1 MTVSRA
7 EIIYLITRCIE
18 KYQQETGMALV
29 PNTNKK
35 NYEPLSILLSEI
47 SNRLP
52 ETAESL
58 QHIPYTPDAKK
69 HSTEYP
75 FRKYDITGGQIRDAF
90 MGLVANPRPFL
101 VDACYIYLYKIGRQG
116 FEMNPVDEQLERK
129 IKAEDSQVGESLSV
143 YQENEQLK
151 NQLQEL
157 QSSPLSRNPSSIK
170 WLKLLVGAFGLL
182 SIILGILYY
191 KSHLSH
197 QRLSKQMSL
206 LPYQPTAAEIDSL
219 QGIWI
224 CYTGSPQVRQS
235 DPERYHKIVAN
246 LVQITYQP
254 EGYFL
259 VERYGA
265 SFNHSGY
272 AQFESPGLVS
282 IHTHVKNNSQ
292 QIESPRHSLLSL
304 QHSPA
309 SPYVNVMSASWNF
322 DVGKFNQIIGIRE
335 VYEKIGKGGAL
346 EEVYNSLEN
355 AQCKCK
361 IVRWHQPNQPTQSW
375 FLKNSPID
383 SLHNSYLSSL
393 INENSILLKDPE
405 GKLQPDSL
413 TNQHP

>member
-1 MTVSRA
+1 MGVARA
-7 EIIYLITRCIE
+7 EIIYLLTCCIQ
-18 KYQQETGMALV
+18 KYQQDTGLELV

-35 NYEPLSILLSEI
+35 NYEPLAILLSEI

-52 ETAESL
+52 ETADLL

-69 HSTEYP
+69 NSTEYP

-101 VDACYIYLYKIGRQG
+101 VDACYLYLYNTGRIG
-116 FEMNPVDEQLERK
+116 FMKNPVDDQLFKKLQTE
-129 IKAEDSQVGESLSV
+129 EPPSGEPLSV

-151 NQLQEL
+151 TQLQLL
-157 QSSPLSRNPSSIK
+157 QSQPHPQNPNSNNRAKIFAGTA
-170 WLKLLVGAFGLL
+170 LLIALL
-182 SIILGILYY
+182 MGFLYFREQQ
-191 KSHLSH
+191 SH
-197 QRLSKQMSL
+197 QHLRKQMSL
-206 LPYQPTAAEIDSL
+206 LPYQPTTAEIDSL

-224 CYTGSPQVRQS
+224 CYTGSPQARMS
-235 DPERYHKIVAN
+235 DPDRYHKMVAN
-246 LVQITYQP
+246 LMQITYQP

-282 IHTHVKNNSQ
+282 IHTHVKNNLQ
-292 QIESPRHSLLSL
+292 QIESPRHSLLTL
-304 QHSPA
+304 QQISS

-335 VYEKIGKGGAL
+335 VYQKIGKGGSL

-393 INENSILLKDPE
+393 INENSILLKDPAE
-405 GKLQPDSL
+405 NLLPDSL
-413 TNQHP
+413 SKQHP

>member
-1 MTVSRA
+1 LGVSRA
-7 EIIYLITRCIE
+7 EIIYLLTNCIQ
-18 KYQQETGMALV
+18 KYQQDTGQELV

-35 NYEPLSILLSEI
+35 NYEPLAILLSEI

-52 ETAESL
+52 ETAELL

-69 HSTEYP
+69 GRTEYP

-101 VDACYIYLYKIGRQG
+101 VDACYIYLYNTGRLG
-116 FEMNPVDEQLERK
+116 FEKNPADDQLFKK
-129 IKAEDSQVGESLSV
+129 IQTEEPLAGEPLSV

-151 NQLQEL
+151 TQLQVL
-157 QSSPLSRNPSSIK
+157 QSQPTPPKTNENNR
-170 WLKLLVGAFGLL
+170 LKIFAGIVVFIALL
-182 SIILGILYY
+182 LGFLYFREQQ
-191 KSHLSH
+191 SH
-197 QRLSKQMSL
+197 QQLRKQMSL

-224 CYTGSPQVRQS
+224 CYTGSPQARLS
-235 DPERYHKIVAN
+235 DPDRYHKMVAN
-246 LVQITYQP
+246 LMQITYQP

-272 AQFESPGLVS
+272 AQFESAGLVS
-282 IHTHVKNNSQ
+282 IHTHVKNNKQ

-304 QHSPA
+304 KHSD
-309 SPYVNVMSASWNF
+309 SSTYINVMSTSWNF

-335 VYEKIGKGGAL
+335 VYQKIGKGGIL

-361 IVRWHQPNQPTQSW
+361 IVRWHQPNQPSQSW

-383 SLHNSYLSSL
+383 SLHNAYLSSL
-393 INENSILLKDPE
+393 INESSILLKDPQ
-405 GKLQPDSL
+405 LSLLPDSIS
-413 TNQHP
+413 NK

>member
-1 MTVSRA
+1 
-7 EIIYLITRCIE
+7 
-18 KYQQETGMALV
+18 
-29 PNTNKK
+29 
-35 NYEPLSILLSEI
+35 
-47 SNRLP
+47 
-52 ETAESL
+52 
-58 QHIPYTPDAKK
+58 
-69 HSTEYP
+69 
-75 FRKYDITGGQIRDAF
+75 

-101 VDACYIYLYKIGRQG
+101 VDACYIYLYKVGRQG
-116 FEMNPVDEQLERK
+116 FELNPVDEQLERK

-157 QSSPLSRNPSSIK
+157 QSSPFMRNSRTVI
-170 WLKLLVGAFGLL
+170 WLKWMAGAFCLS

-191 KSHLSH
+191 KSQLSH
-197 QRLSKQMSL
+197 QLLRKQMSL
-206 LPYQPTAAEIDSL
+206 IPYQPTATEIDSL

-224 CYTGSPQVRQS
+224 CYTGSPQARLS
-235 DPERYHKIVAN
+235 DPDRYHKMVAN

-259 VERYGA
+259 IERYGA

-282 IHTHVKNNSQ
+282 IHTHVKNNLQ
-292 QIESPRHSLLSL
+292 QIESPRHSLLTL
-304 QHSPA
+304 QHSPS
-309 SPYVNVMSASWNF
+309 SPYINVMSTSWNF

-335 VYEKIGKGGAL
+335 VYQKIGKGGTL

-361 IVRWHQPNQPTQSW
+361 IVRWHQPNLPTQSW

-393 INENSILLKDPE
+393 INENSILLKDPLE
-405 GKLQPDSL
+405 NLLPDSL
-413 TNQHP
+413 TKQHP

>member
-1 MTVSRA
+1 MGVARA
-7 EIIYLITRCIE
+7 EIIYLLTCCIQ
-18 KYQQETGMALV
+18 KYQQDTGLELV

-35 NYEPLSILLSEI
+35 NYEPLAILLSEI

-52 ETAESL
+52 ETADLL

-69 HSTEYP
+69 NSTEYP

-101 VDACYIYLYKIGRQG
+101 VDACYLYLYNTGRIG
-116 FEMNPVDEQLERK
+116 FMKNPVDDQLFKKLQTE
-129 IKAEDSQVGESLSV
+129 EPPSGEPLSV

-151 NQLQEL
+151 TQLQLL
-157 QSSPLSRNPSSIK
+157 QSQPHPQNHNSNNRAKIFAGTA
-170 WLKLLVGAFGLL
+170 LLIALL
-182 SIILGILYY
+182 MGFLYFREQQ
-191 KSHLSH
+191 SH
-197 QRLSKQMSL
+197 QHLRKQMSL
-206 LPYQPTAAEIDSL
+206 LPYQPTTAEIDSL

-224 CYTGSPQVRQS
+224 CYTGSPQARMS
-235 DPERYHKIVAN
+235 DPDRYHKMVAN
-246 LVQITYQP
+246 LMQITYQP

-282 IHTHVKNNSQ
+282 IHTHVKNNLQ
-292 QIESPRHSLLSL
+292 QIESPRHSLLTL
-304 QHSPA
+304 QQISS
-309 SPYVNVMSASWNF
+309 SPYVNVMSTSWNF

-335 VYEKIGKGGAL
+335 VYQKIGKGGSL

-393 INENSILLKDPE
+393 INENSILLKDPAE
-405 GKLQPDSL
+405 NLLPDSL
-413 TNQHP
+413 SKQHP

>member
-1 MTVSRA
+1 MSISRA
-7 EIIYLITRCIE
+7 EIIYLLTRCIE
-18 KYQQETGMALV
+18 KYQQETGQEWV

-35 NYEPLSILLSEI
+35 NYEPLAILLSEI

-52 ETAESL
+52 ETADVY

-69 HSTEYP
+69 NSTGYP

-90 MGLVANPRPFL
+90 MGLVANPRSFL
-101 VDACYIYLYKIGRQG
+101 VDACYIYLYNTGRLG
-116 FEMNPVDEQLERK
+116 FEKNPVDDQLFKK
-129 IKAEDSQVGESLSV
+129 IQVEDTPTGEPLSV

-151 NQLQEL
+151 TQVQLL
-157 QSSPLSRNPSSIK
+157 QSRPTSKQSVANKPLQIFACVAIITA
-170 WLKLLVGAFGLL
+170 LL
-182 SIILGILYY
+182 LGGLYY
-191 KSHLSH
+191 REHRAH

-224 CYTGSPQVRQS
+224 CYTGSPQARLS
-235 DPERYHKIVAN
+235 DPERYHKMVAN
-246 LVQITYQP
+246 LLQITYQP

-282 IHTHVKNNSQ
+282 IHTHIKNNGQ

-304 QHSPA
+304 QHSA
-309 SPYVNVMSASWNF
+309 SSPYVNVMSTSWNF

-335 VYEKIGKGGAL
+335 VYQKIGKGGSL

-361 IVRWHQPNQPTQSW
+361 IVRWHQPNRPTQSW

-383 SLHNSYLSSL
+383 SLHNAYLSSL
-393 INENSILLKDPE
+393 INESSILLKDPE
-405 GKLQPDSL
+405 VPFLSDTLSNK
-413 TNQHP
+413 

>member
-1 MTVSRA
+1 LGVARA
-7 EIIYLITRCIE
+7 EIIYLLTCCIQ
-18 KYQQETGMALV
+18 KYQQDTGLELV

-35 NYEPLSILLSEI
+35 NYEPLAILLSEI

-52 ETAESL
+52 ETADLL

-69 HSTEYP
+69 NSTEYP

-101 VDACYIYLYKIGRQG
+101 VDACYLYLYNTGRIG
-116 FEMNPVDEQLERK
+116 FMKNPVDDQLFKKLQTE
-129 IKAEDSQVGESLSV
+129 EPPSGEPLSV

-151 NQLQEL
+151 TQLQLL
-157 QSSPLSRNPSSIK
+157 QSQPHPQNPNSNNRAKIFAGTA
-170 WLKLLVGAFGLL
+170 LLIALL
-182 SIILGILYY
+182 MGFLYFREQQ
-191 KSHLSH
+191 SH
-197 QRLSKQMSL
+197 QHLRKQMSL

-224 CYTGSPQVRQS
+224 CYTGSPQARMS
-235 DPERYHKIVAN
+235 DPDRYHKMVAN
-246 LVQITYQP
+246 LMQITYQP

-282 IHTHVKNNSQ
+282 IHTHVKNNLQ
-292 QIESPRHSLLSL
+292 QIESPRHSLLTL
-304 QHSPA
+304 QQISS

-335 VYEKIGKGGAL
+335 VYQKIGKGGSL

-393 INENSILLKDPE
+393 INENSILLKDPAE
-405 GKLQPDSL
+405 NLLPDSL
-413 TNQHP
+413 SKQHP

>member
-1 MTVSRA
+1 MSVSRA
-7 EIIYLITRCIE
+7 EIIYLLSRCIE
-18 KYQQETGMALV
+18 KYQQDTGQELV

-35 NYEPLSILLSEI
+35 NYEPLAILLSEI
-47 SNRLP
+47 SNQLP
-52 ETAESL
+52 ETADL
-58 QHIPYTPDAKK
+58 RQHASYTPDAKK
-69 HSTEYP
+69 NSTEYP
-75 FRKYDITGGQIRDAF
+75 FRKYDITGGQIRDAY

-101 VDACYIYLYKIGRQG
+101 VDACYIYLYNMGRSG
-116 FEMNPVDEQLERK
+116 FEKNPADDQLFKK
-129 IKAEDSQVGESLSV
+129 IQTEDLPAGEPLSV

-151 NQLQEL
+151 TQLQLL
-157 QSSPLSRNPSSIK
+157 QSQPVAQKAISNNRVKILAAIA
-170 WLKLLVGAFGLL
+170 LLMAMLL
-182 SIILGILYY
+182 GFLYY
-191 KSHLSH
+191 REHQSH

-206 LPYQPTAAEIDSL
+206 LPYQPTAIEIDSL

-224 CYTGSPQVRQS
+224 CYTGSPQARLS
-235 DPERYHKIVAN
+235 DPDRYQKIVAN
-246 LVQITYQP
+246 LMQITYQP

-282 IHTHVKNNSQ
+282 IHTHVKNNLQ

-304 QHSPA
+304 QHISS
-309 SPYVNVMSASWNF
+309 SPYVNVMSTSWNF

-335 VYEKIGKGGAL
+335 VYQKIGKGGSL

-383 SLHNSYLSSL
+383 SLHNAYLSSL
-393 INENSILLKDPE
+393 INESSILLKDPE
-405 GKLQPDSL
+405 MPFLSDSVP
-413 TNQHP
+413 NK

>member
-1 MTVSRA
+1 
-7 EIIYLITRCIE
+7 L
-18 KYQQETGMALV
+18 
-29 PNTNKK
+29 
-35 NYEPLSILLSEI
+35 
-47 SNRLP
+47 
-52 ETAESL
+52 
-58 QHIPYTPDAKK
+58 
-69 HSTEYP
+69 
-75 FRKYDITGGQIRDAF
+75 
-90 MGLVANPRPFL
+90 
-101 VDACYIYLYKIGRQG
+101 
-116 FEMNPVDEQLERK
+116 NPVDEQLERK
-129 IKAEDSQVGESLSV
+129 IKAEDSQAGESLSV

-157 QSSPLSRNPSSIK
+157 QSSPFTRNSRTVK
-170 WLKLLVGAFGLL
+170 WLKWMAGAFCLL
-182 SIILGILYY
+182 SIILGTLYY
-191 KSHLSH
+191 KSHLAH

-282 IHTHVKNNSQ
+282 IHTHVKNNLQ

-304 QHSPA
+304 QHISS
-309 SPYVNVMSASWNF
+309 SPYVNVMSTSWNF

-335 VYEKIGKGGAL
+335 VYQKIGKGGSL

-383 SLHNSYLSSL
+383 SLHNAYLSSL
-393 INENSILLKDPE
+393 INESSILLKDPE
-405 GKLQPDSL
+405 MPFLSDSVP
-413 TNQHP
+413 NK